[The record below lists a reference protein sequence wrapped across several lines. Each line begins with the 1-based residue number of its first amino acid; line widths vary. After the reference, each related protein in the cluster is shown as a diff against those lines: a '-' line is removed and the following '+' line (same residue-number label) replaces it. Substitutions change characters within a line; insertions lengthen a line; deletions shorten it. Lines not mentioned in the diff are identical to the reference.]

1 MQVILLEDTRNLGE
15 RGEQVKVKPGYARNY
30 LIPQGIALEAT
41 TGNLAYFSQQKRKI
55 DVRHTKIL
63 AEAQTLSAEMSQ
75 LDIRIAKR
83 VGDKETL
90 YGSVTAAEIAER
102 LAQKGFQVDKRRIDL
117 GVETSGIKIL
127 GEHTVRVDLH
137 QEVKA
142 EVVINVVA
150 EEA

>member
-1 MQVILLEDTRNLGE
+1 MQIILLEDTRNLGE

-41 TGNLAYFSQQKRKI
+41 AGNLAYFAQQKRKI
-55 DVRHTKIL
+55 DLRHTKIL
-63 AEAQTLSAEMSQ
+63 AEAQTLSAEMAQ

-90 YGSVTAAEIAER
+90 YGSVTTAEVAER
-102 LAQKGFQVDKRRIDL
+102 LEQKGFKVDKRRIDL
-117 GVETSGIKIL
+117 GVETTGIKTL

-137 QEVKA
+137 PEVKA
-142 EVVINVVA
+142 EVVINVVS